1 MCTVL
6 LLTVQMSLFT
16 SCNDDLA
23 ADSYYTFTGEMM
35 SDFLKNRED
44 FSLFKRIVE
53 RAGEMDFLSSRGLPD
68 FLSGR
73 QFRSGIIFERTWLRF
88 GRGSSGRIVR
98 YVGESLFGG

>member
-35 SDFLKNRED
+35 SDFFEESRRFQPVQAYCRACRRD
-44 FSLFKRIVE
+44 GFSVE
-53 RAGEMDFLSSRGLPD
+53 SWLPD

-73 QFRSGIIFERTWLRF
+73 QFRSGIIFERNVVTLR
-88 GRGSSGRIVR
+88 SRIFR
-98 YVGESLFGG
+98 SNCAIRW